1 MPFLLDDIVALL
13 RTARRV
19 RSDQGGGD
27 TEEDEARRARIE
39 AEEDDFDAEEDG
51 D

>member
-1 MPFLLDDIVALL
+1 MAFLLDDIIALI

-27 TEEDEARRARIE
+27 TDADEARRLRIE
-39 AEEDDFDAEEDG
+39 EEEDDLDAEEQG
-51 D
+51 E